1 MPGQKHYWWSM
12 KKGPHNKQRPVVFNK
27 EWSTITHHVED
38 QLRAGVKIPYT
49 WMEFG
54 KHVIDNH
61 FFNLR
66 KPIMESRKMNHMRNP
81 DKLEEAKYLQRREKC
96 ENRRSEVIINKG
108 YEMPVE
114 PAP

>member
-1 MPGQKHYWWSM
+1 M
-12 KKGPHNKQRPVVFNK
+12 
-27 EWSTITHHVED
+27 IIDHVTD
-38 QLRAGVKIPYT
+38 QLTVGVKIPYT

-54 KHVIDNH
+54 KHVVDNH

-81 DKLEEAKYLQRREKC
+81 NTLEEAKYLQRREKC

-108 YEMPVE
+108 YEMPEE